1 MGGIVGGN
9 LIIEA
14 GKRKRVRSFLIQPFV
29 LAPYSGAP
37 GAIRTPDPLV
47 RSQVLYP
54 AELRAHC
61 VFEAAHYIE
70 SCGPLQ
76 AIFEVFIVASVAP
89 HGALVACVKPRRI
102 EGAATAAFMET
113 AS

>member
-1 MGGIVGGN
+1 MT
-9 LIIEA
+9 
-14 GKRKRVRSFLIQPFV
+14 
-29 LAPYSGAP
+29 GAP